1 MSPHCTDSGL
11 EVLLHL
17 GAAKDLLSAYWVL
30 ALAVL
35 RAGIQPW
42 TKQSKKS
49 CYQGLT
55 FRGRQGSHDVAM
67 VEAREG
73 LGTGLRLGP
82 AQGPQA
88 LSDPPTPAK
97 PANSHHKAF
106 GCACPSPWEALPRVP
121 GKHPL
126 IPQIPE
132 ELSLPLGGP
141 RSLQPG
147 LPASDV
153 APACVPL
160 EPGTTMLCI
169 SLLQWTSL
177 GPPRSGSWEECPSPH
192 YPSLENSPGSIGAT
206 SSSRVAAGEG
216 WLQARAD

>member
-1 MSPHCTDSGL
+1 MAHSPAPLASAVQRAPGTPYGPCLFLLPVTGGYLPTLPCSRVPSTPGKSPHCTDSGL

-35 RAGIQPW
+35 GAGIQPW

-55 FRGRQGSHDVAM
+55 FRGRQGSHAVTL

-73 LGTGLRLGP
+73 LGTGLSLGP
-82 AQGPQA
+82 AQGPRA

-97 PANSHHKAF
+97 PAVSHLKAF

-141 RSLQPG
+141 WSLQPG

-153 APACVPL
+153 APACAVL
-160 EPGTTMLCI
+160 EPGTTLLCI
-169 SLLQWTSL
+169 SLL
-177 GPPRSGSWEECPSPH
+177 
-192 YPSLENSPGSIGAT
+192 
-206 SSSRVAAGEG
+206 
-216 WLQARAD
+216 